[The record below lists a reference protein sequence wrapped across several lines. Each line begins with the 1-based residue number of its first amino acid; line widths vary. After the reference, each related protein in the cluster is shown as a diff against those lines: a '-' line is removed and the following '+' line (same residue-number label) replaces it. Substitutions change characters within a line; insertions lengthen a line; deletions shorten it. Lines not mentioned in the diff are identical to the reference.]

1 VSSTLETVAGWY
13 GSAGELNQATLETWS
28 EYVWHPDIE
37 WRAIEGAAD
46 DVGLIEGRERL
57 YRYYAEWL
65 ELFDDLHNDVL
76 ETHEVGERIVLRM
89 RVTGRS
95 RSAGVPVELDYALV
109 VELCDGR
116 IIRGREFATVDQ
128 ALEAAAN
135 WG

>member
-1 VSSTLETVAGWY
+1 MSQENVDVVRAQFAALGHGGLEAVTRF
-13 GSAGELNQATLETWS
+13 
-28 EYVWHPDIE
+28 WHPDIE

-76 ETHEVGERIVLRM
+76 ETHEVGELIVLRM